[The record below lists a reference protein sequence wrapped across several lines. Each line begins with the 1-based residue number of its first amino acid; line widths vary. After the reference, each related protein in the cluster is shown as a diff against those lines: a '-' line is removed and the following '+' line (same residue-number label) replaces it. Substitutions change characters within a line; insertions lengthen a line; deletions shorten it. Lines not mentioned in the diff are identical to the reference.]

1 MELWIFAGPESVRW
15 IIEHLCVVDKSK
27 ARILVYNTTP
37 RFAAWILPLHR
48 DRLELVPGTATRGQS
63 IESSWDRGSSFRLK
77 APILSFTMQQ
87 ALDDTF
93 RAQLA
98 SVLKFWIDNDAEN
111 IFRIKCGNHHFRAPY
126 EYETNRPEALSERLS
141 WLSILCVKP

>member
-1 MELWIFAGPESVRW
+1 MEPWIFTGPESVRW

-48 DRLELVPGTATRGQS
+48 DRLELVPGTATRAQS
-63 IESSWDRGSSFRLK
+63 IESSWDRGSSFRPK

-98 SVLKFWIDNDAEN
+98 GVLNFDHNDA
-111 IFRIKCGNHHFRAPY
+111 RISFGSSAEIITSVRRTS
-126 EYETNRPEALSERLS
+126 TNKSPRSALAMKQVEFEQEIKYR
-141 WLSILCVKP
+141 

>member
-1 MELWIFAGPESVRW
+1 MEPWIFAGPESVRW

-48 DRLELVPGTATRGQS
+48 DRLELVPGTATRAQS

-126 EYETNRPEALSERLS
+126 EYETNRPEALS
-141 WLSILCVKP
+141 P